1 MMARLKKEELTFPQ
15 KLAKLK
21 HAGIQGAKM
30 LSSKN
35 SGWESLESID
45 ERIEKIL
52 GIVNNK
58 NRKITDMLFFVMY
71 DIESNKVR
79 YQVAKYLLRMGCYRI
94 QRSIYLAELSP
105 EKYERIRSDLTE
117 VQACYEN
124 QDSILIVPVSTD
136 LLKSMKI
143 IGKTIDVDII
153 MRTKNTL
160 FF

>member
-1 MMARLKKEELTFPQ
+1 MAKPKKEELTFPQ

-21 HAGIQGAKM
+21 HAGIQGSKM
-30 LSSKN
+30 LSGDS
-35 SGWESLESID
+35 SDWEFLGGID
-45 ERIEKIL
+45 ERIERVL
-52 GIVNNK
+52 GIISNP

-79 YQVAKYLLRMGCYRI
+79 YQVAKYLLRMGCFRI
-94 QRSIYLAELSP
+94 QRSIFLAELSS

-117 VQACYEN
+117 VQSYYEN

-143 IGKTIDVDII
+143 IGKSIDVDII
-153 MRTKNTL
+153 LRTKNTL